1 MVDDDNLKPRRGRP
15 SGIPR
20 EGRYGKGIKTKVV
33 RVPETV
39 ADNIAEILA
48 KFEQIKTFVDEWDKT
63 ISQAAEHSKTGKP
76 SPRYDKAVT
85 MLKELRNYLGD

>member
-1 MVDDDNLKPRRGRP
+1 MAETDSPKVRRGRP

-39 ADNIAEILA
+39 ADNIVEILET
-48 KFEQIKTFVDEWDKT
+48 FERIKTFVDDWDKT
-63 ISQAAEHSKTGKP
+63 IVEAAEHSKTGKP
-76 SPRYDKAVT
+76 SPRYDKAVV
-85 MLKELRNYLGD
+85 MLKELRSYL